1 MKLFHS
7 HFSPFARKVMACA
20 HVLGIVDRIELLP
33 SAAHPVKRDGT
44 ILTHHPLAQVPTLLD
59 DEGHALAD
67 SRVICEYLDTQ
78 AGGGLFPSAG
88 PARWTALNDQSI
100 ADGILDAAL
109 LIRYELTARDAS
121 ECSSTWMDGQE
132 AKIRSSLAS
141 LDAGAER
148 LLGRVDIGTI
158 SLGCALGYLDL
169 RFAELGWTRD
179 HRDLAAWFAG
189 FAEHPAMVVTK
200 PPAA

>member
-20 HVLGIVDRIELLP
+20 HVLGLVDRIELLP

-44 ILTHHPLAQVPTLLD
+44 ILAHHPMAQVPTLLD

-67 SRVICEYLDTQ
+67 SRVICEYLDAR
-78 AGGGLFPSAG
+78 AGGGLFPPAG
-88 PARWTALNDQSI
+88 PARWTALNEQSI

-121 ECSSTWMDGQE
+121 ERSVAWMDGQE
-132 AKIRSSLAS
+132 AKIRSALAT
-141 LDAGAER
+141 LDDRAGGFAD
-148 LLGRVDIGTI
+148 RVDIGTI
-158 SLGCALGYLDL
+158 SIACALGYLDL
-169 RFAELGWTRD
+169 RFTELGWKQKYP
-179 HRDLAAWFAG
+179 DLAAWFTS
-189 FAEHPAMVVTK
+189 FAAHPAMEATK

>member
-44 ILTHHPLAQVPTLLD
+44 ILAHHPLAQVPTLLD

-67 SRVICEYLDTQ
+67 SRVICEYLD
-78 AGGGLFPSAG
+78 ARSGGGLFPPAG
-88 PARWTALNDQSI
+88 PARWAALNEQSI

-109 LIRYELTARDAS
+109 LIRYELTVRDPS
-121 ECSSTWMDGQE
+121 ERSAGWMGGQE
-132 AKIRSSLAS
+132 AKILSALAA
-141 LDAGAER
+141 LDEQAGR
-148 LLGRVDIGTI
+148 FGDRVDIGTI
-158 SLGCALGYLDL
+158 SIACALGYLDL
-169 RFAELGWTRD
+169 RFAELGWTQA
-179 HRDLAAWFAG
+179 HPNLAAWFTS
-189 FAEHPAMVVTK
+189 FAAHPAMTATK

>member
-20 HVLGIVDRIELLP
+20 HVLGIADRIALLP

-44 ILTHHPLAQVPTLLD
+44 ILAHHPMAQVPTLLD

-67 SRVICEYLDTQ
+67 SRVICEYLDAR
-78 AGGGLFPSAG
+78 AGGKLFPPAG
-88 PARWTALNDQSI
+88 PARWSALNAQSI

-121 ECSSTWMDGQE
+121 ERSVAWMDGQE
-132 AKIRSSLAS
+132 AKIVSALAA
-141 LDAGAER
+141 LDSEAESFADR
-148 LLGRVDIGTI
+148 IDIGTI
-158 SLGCALGYLDL
+158 SIACALGYLDL
-169 RFAELGWTRD
+169 RFAELGWKRS
-179 HRDLAAWFAG
+179 HPDLAAWFTR
-189 FAEHPAMVVTK
+189 FAEHPAMLATR